1 MSKRIRSSSSA
12 TKTNRAPLS
21 KQILDD
27 TFVNPEKRS
36 KKKQKQADKKSAD
49 FVPARLSQKIL
60 DTAKKQLDD
69 IEQEDDIDE
78 PQQPQTQQIQQKIQ
92 KPHKNQK
99 KEDDSSEDEG
109 EEAYT
114 APEFELDEDE
124 EKTLAQF
131 MSSEKP
137 ERVSLAAKI
146 FEKIREK
153 GQEMTTDTIEQKFDP
168 RIVHSYRA
176 IGKLLS
182 TYSTGKVPKAFKII
196 PTLERWEEIL
206 LFTNP
211 DEWSP
216 HATYQATKLFA
227 SNMNPKM
234 AQRFYNMILLP
245 AVRNDIHENKKLNY
259 HLFHSLKKAIYKP
272 SAFFKGILLPI
283 AESKTCSL
291 KEAVILGS
299 VISRITIPV
308 LHAAA
313 ALLKLAEMEY
323 SGTNSYFIRVLV
335 EKKFTL
341 PYRVVD
347 ALAIHFSKFMK
358 EERTLPVLWHQSL
371 LAFVETYKTDLT
383 VEQNAALKQ
392 LIKIHTH
399 HLITDSIRRELSL
412 AQCRGDGPD
421 VPQPMHLE

>member
-1 MSKRIRSSSSA
+1 
-12 TKTNRAPLS
+12 
-21 KQILDD
+21 
-27 TFVNPEKRS
+27 
-36 KKKQKQADKKSAD
+36 
-49 FVPARLSQKIL
+49 
-60 DTAKKQLDD
+60 
-69 IEQEDDIDE
+69 
-78 PQQPQTQQIQQKIQ
+78 
-92 KPHKNQK
+92 
-99 KEDDSSEDEG
+99 
-109 EEAYT
+109 
-114 APEFELDEDE
+114 
-124 EKTLAQF
+124 

-137 ERVSLAAKI
+137 ERVTLADRI

-153 GQEMTTDTIEQKFDP
+153 GQDLTSDTIEKKFDP
-168 RIVHSYRA
+168 RVVHSYRA
-176 IGKLLS
+176 VGKLLS
-182 TYSTGKVPKAFKII
+182 TYSVGKVPKAFKII
-196 PTLERWEEIL
+196 PSLVSWEEIL

-216 HATYQATKLFA
+216 QATYQATKLFA

-245 AVRNDIHENKKLNY
+245 AVRNDIQEHKKLNY
-259 HLFHSLKKAIYKP
+259 HLFMSLKKSIYKP

-283 AESKTCSL
+283 AESKSCSL

-323 SGTNSYFIRVLV
+323 SGTNSYFVRVLI

-347 ALAIHFSKFMK
+347 ALAIHFSRFMK

-383 VEQNAALKQ
+383 VEQNAALSQ
-392 LIKIHTH
+392 LIKKHTH
-399 HLITDSIRRELSL
+399 HLITANIRRELSL
-412 AQCRGDGPD
+412 SLFRGDNPD
-421 VPQPMHLE
+421 CPQPMNL